1 MNIFLDT
8 NVLIDLIDKREP
20 FYNEIAIIASLAE
33 NKKVKLA
40 ASSLSFVNAVYVISR
55 NIEER
60 IVLDALKK
68 FRIICEVSTIDEIVI
83 DKSLI
88 SNFDDFEDAVQYFS
102 AVHHQSEVILT
113 RNKKDFKN
121 SEIPVMTPTE
131 FLISIKK

>member
-20 FYNEIAIIASLAE
+20 FYNEIAIITSLAE

-55 NIEER
+55 NIEEK
-60 IVLDALKK
+60 IVLEALKK
-68 FRIICEVSTIDEIVI
+68 FRIICEVSNIDEIVI